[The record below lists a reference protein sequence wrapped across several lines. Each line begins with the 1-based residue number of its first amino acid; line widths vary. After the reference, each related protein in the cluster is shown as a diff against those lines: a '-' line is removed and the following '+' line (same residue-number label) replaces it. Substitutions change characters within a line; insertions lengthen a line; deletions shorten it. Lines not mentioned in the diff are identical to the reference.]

1 MPKLPFQPHCLL
13 CRHYYITWEES
24 FPYGCRVMEFKSRI
38 LPMQEVLRASGEPC
52 RAFLPK
58 EETAGARK

>member
-1 MPKLPFQPHCLL
+1 
-13 CRHYYITWEES
+13 
-24 FPYGCRVMEFKSRI
+24 
-38 LPMQEVLRASGEPC
+38 MQEVLRASGEPC